1 MQLFKFIMSINL
13 PQWCGQVPYDNV
25 GNTPTAPLPQGF
37 TNQLYLVGLELL
49 DASMQ
54 QLLGVLTIARVVLLG
69 FLGDARQIINLPK
82 AEILFL
88 EQGLIPVPL
97 LNETRM
103 HISKVHVVDRQERKG
118 GRARAHLEI
127 LIEIRLL
134 ALAIMRFILLWSK
147 EREC

>member
-1 MQLFKFIMSINL
+1 MEVEYYFDGALEAYIN
-13 PQWCGQVPYDNV
+13 C
-25 GNTPTAPLPQGF
+25 NTPTAPLPQGF
-37 TNQLYLVGLELL
+37 TNQLFLVGLELR

-54 QLLGVLTIARVVLLG
+54 QLLGVLAIARVVLLG

-118 GRARAHLEI
+118 GRAHLEI
-127 LIEIRLL
+127 HIEIRLL

>member
-1 MQLFKFIMSINL
+1 
-13 PQWCGQVPYDNV
+13 
-25 GNTPTAPLPQGF
+25 
-37 TNQLYLVGLELL
+37 
-49 DASMQ
+49 MQ
-54 QLLGVLTIARVVLLG
+54 QLLGVLAIARVVLLG

-118 GRARAHLEI
+118 GRAHLEI
-127 LIEIRLL
+127 HIEIRLL
-134 ALAIMRFILLWSK
+134 ALAIMHNIIRFILLWSK

>member
-1 MQLFKFIMSINL
+1 
-13 PQWCGQVPYDNV
+13 
-25 GNTPTAPLPQGF
+25 
-37 TNQLYLVGLELL
+37 
-49 DASMQ
+49 MQ
-54 QLLGVLTIARVVLLG
+54 QLLGVLAIARVVLLG

-103 HISKVHVVDRQERKG
+103 HISKVHVVYRQERKG
-118 GRARAHLEI
+118 GRAHLVLEI
-127 LIEIRLL
+127 HIEIRLL
-134 ALAIMRFILLWSK
+134 ALVIKHNIIRFILLWSK